1 MDRFSSCSFENSFL
15 NQTKSTSTPQPHR
28 HDHSD
33 TGYESLSVISEKS
46 ARATA
51 EGSFSAYGSSCLN
64 SPLTTSSKWMR
75 GPPGRYV
82 GRRFLD
88 IIGEIFVYDKSGMLL
103 RSILKFLDVRSL
115 KMMRLTSKLWR
126 KIVSSYLAG
135 QGSVK
140 RPALSNEMVLDKEN
154 TQCQTPGK
162 EFVTPRGVLSSRQPH
177 EGNNLLREILV
188 PSNQLNPVVT
198 DCWKVAETCVGR
210 EVVKRCPVCSG
221 FAIRREGTWPDQLT
235 CQQEGCRAV
244 VCAACFQKH
253 SPSADCPPSV
263 LRNPSTGRVEISSE
277 TVTPL
282 PRAAV
287 RASQRLRNLK
297 TPKNNRALLRRL

>member
-1 MDRFSSCSFENSFL
+1 MDRLSSCSFENSFL
-15 NQTKSTSTPQPHR
+15 NQTKSTSTPQPCR
-28 HDHSD
+28 HNYSD
-33 TGYESLSVISEKS
+33 TGYESLSVVSEES
-46 ARATA
+46 RGTTA
-51 EGSFSAYGSSCLN
+51 EGSFSVYGSSCLN
-64 SPLTTSSKWMR
+64 SSLNSSSKWMQ

-88 IIGEIFVYDKSGMLL
+88 VIGQLYLYDKSGMVLC
-103 RSILKFLDVRSL
+103 SILKLLDARSL
-115 KMMRLTSKLWR
+115 KMMLLTSKLWR
-126 KIVSSYLAG
+126 KAVSSYLAG
-135 QGSVK
+135 RGSVK
-140 RPALSNEMVLDKEN
+140 RRSLSSEVASDKEN

-162 EFVTPRGVLSSRQPH
+162 EFITPRGILSARQPH
-177 EGNNLLREILV
+177 QGNNLPREILV
-188 PSNQLNPVVT
+188 PSHQLNPIVT

-221 FAIRREGTWPDQLT
+221 FAIRREGTWPDQLI
-235 CQQEGCRAV
+235 CQQDGCRAV

-253 SPSADCPPSV
+253 SPSSDCPPSV

-287 RASQRLRNLK
+287 RASQRQRNLK
-297 TPKNNRALLRRL
+297 TPKSNRALLRRL